1 MPKPKIKCRKNGESP
16 TKLIRI
22 SPDSHALVRKLAR
35 KKKLSMS
42 LTLDF
47 LINFALEKEES
58 CTNNS

>member
-1 MPKPKIKCRKNGESP
+1 MPKPKVKCRKHGESP

-47 LINFALEKEES
+47 LVNFALTKEELCS
-58 CTNNS
+58 